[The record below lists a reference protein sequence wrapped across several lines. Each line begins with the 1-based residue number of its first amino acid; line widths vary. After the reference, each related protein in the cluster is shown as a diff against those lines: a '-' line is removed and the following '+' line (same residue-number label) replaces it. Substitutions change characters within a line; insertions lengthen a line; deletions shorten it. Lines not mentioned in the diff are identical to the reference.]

1 MILAAQQYR
10 DRIEAGQVLARHL
23 AHYASRVDALVLG
36 LAPGGLAIGVEVA
49 SYLNAPLDAFFV
61 RKLTLPTLP
70 DTTIGAITSG
80 DVCVLDEAAITEAG
94 LSRGELASLAGHETV
109 DLKMSEGL
117 CRGNRR
123 PPHIAGR
130 VIIVVDDGLATGFS
144 MHAAVIALHR
154 QQPAWLVVA
163 SPVGSPEAC
172 EDLAQEVHEV
182 ICPLR
187 PHPFQS
193 VGLSY
198 DHFPPMDD
206 EAARACLRRAGSLPA
221 S

>member
-36 LAPGGLAIGVEVA
+36 LAPGGLAIGAEVA
-49 SYLNAPLDAFFV
+49 SYLNAPLDAFIV
-61 RKLTLPTLP
+61 RKLMLP
-70 DTTIGAITSG
+70 DLPDVTIGAVTSG
-80 DVCVLDEAAITEAG
+80 DVCVLDEAAIADAG
-94 LSRGELASLAGHETV
+94 LSRGELASLAGHETLE
-109 DLKMSEGL
+109 LKLSEHL
-117 CRGNRR
+117 YRGNRS
-123 PPHIAGR
+123 PAQIADR
-130 VIIVVDDGLATGFS
+130 VIIVVDDGLASGFS

-163 SPVGSPEAC
+163 TPVGSPEAC
-172 EDLAQEVHEV
+172 DDLAHEVHEV
-182 ICPLR
+182 VCPLR
-187 PHPFQS
+187 PEPFQA

-198 DHFPPMDD
+198 DHFPPIDD
-206 EAARACLRRAGSLPA
+206 EQARACLRRAGSLPA